1 VTFLAFIHAL
11 VALWLAIYGLNAFI
25 LAFLYLCHR
34 RAATPTPSVDRSTLP
49 PVTVQVPVYNELH
62 VVERVIDAIAALDY
76 PRDRLQI
83 QILDDST
90 DETTRLARA
99 RAALHR
105 ERGVDIAVLRRPNRS
120 GFKAGALAWGL
131 SQASGEYIVIFDADF
146 CPHLDFLLQTVPH
159 FLARPRLGMVQT
171 RWSYLN
177 AGYSPLT
184 RAQALALDGHFV
196 VEQIGR
202 HRSGLLM
209 SFNGAAG
216 VWRRHCV
223 EESGGWQADT
233 LCEDLDLS
241 YRAQLAGWECLYL
254 PTVDAPAEVPPQI
267 AAFKRQQSRW
277 AQGSVQTW
285 RKLAG
290 PILRSQRLRWGQKM
304 MALVHLSSYLAHA
317 LMVLLLLASF
327 PLLLVPDA
335 MQLPLSGLGLMF
347 LGPPL
352 VYAISQQQLY
362 PDWGRRLWAF
372 PLLAL
377 IGIGIAWCNTQA
389 VWRGLT
395 RWGGTFAR
403 TPKFRL
409 EGRAGRW
416 TESRYRLLADSST
429 IGEVI
434 LALYAL
440 GTAFVAHA
448 TGRYGVIPFLLLYAA
463 AFGTVAGMGLAQV
476 VTLRRRRPLRPA
488 LVLETARSGGQRRDE
503 ASENSTATHRAP
515 SLPERL
521 AVQFD
526 ILGRDASFNNRQ
538 PCLRPHIQPRRERA
552 QEDGVSQ
559 PGVAE
564 PIGRGKTLDQRHVVG
579 AGTHGG

>member
-1 VTFLAFIHAL
+1 MTLLTFIHAL
-11 VALWLAIYGLNAFI
+11 VAIWLAIYGLNSFV
-25 LAFLYLCHR
+25 LAFLYLRHR
-34 RAATPTPSVDRSTLP
+34 RTIIPAPTIDRVALP
-49 PVTVQVPVYNELH
+49 TVTVQVPVYNERH
-62 VVERVIDAIAALDY
+62 VVERVIDRVAALDY

-90 DETTRLARA
+90 DETTHLARA

-105 ERGVDIAVLRRPNRS
+105 EQGVDVAVLRRPDRS

-131 SQASGEYIVIFDADF
+131 SQARGEYVAIFDADF
-146 CPHLDFLLQTVPH
+146 CPHPDFLLQTVPH
-159 FLARPRLGMVQT
+159 FLARPRLGLVQT

-177 AGYSPLT
+177 ADYSPLT
-184 RAQALALDGHFV
+184 RAQVLALDGHFV
-196 VEQIGR
+196 VEQAGR

-216 VWRRHCV
+216 VWRRRCI

-277 AQGSVQTW
+277 AQGSLQTL

-290 PILRSQRLRWGQKM
+290 PLLRSRRLRWGQKV
-304 MALVHLSSYLAHA
+304 MALVHLSSYLAFA
-317 LMVLLLLASF
+317 LMVVLLLASL
-327 PLLLVPDA
+327 PLLLLPDSV
-335 MQLPLSGLGLMF
+335 QFPFGGLELMF

-362 PDWGRRLWAF
+362 PDWVRRLRAF

-377 IGIGIAWCNTQA
+377 VGIGTAWSNAQA
-389 VWRGLT
+389 VGRGLT

-409 EGRAGRW
+409 EERAGRW
-416 TESRYRLLADSST
+416 TDSDYRLHADGST
-429 IGEVI
+429 IGEVV

-440 GTAFVAHA
+440 AAAIVALV
-448 TGRYGVIPFLLLYAA
+448 TGRYGVIPFTLLYAA
-463 AFGTVAGMGLAQV
+463 AFGTVAGMGLAQTFV
-476 VTLRRRRPLRPA
+476 PRRRHWLRPA
-488 LVLETARSGGQRRDE
+488 LMLETAQRGRRDE
-503 ASENSTATHRAP
+503 TKETPAKASP
-515 SLPERL
+515 
-521 AVQFD
+521 
-526 ILGRDASFNNRQ
+526 
-538 PCLRPHIQPRRERA
+538 
-552 QEDGVSQ
+552 
-559 PGVAE
+559 
-564 PIGRGKTLDQRHVVG
+564 
-579 AGTHGG
+579 